1 MIRRFL
7 NALLVNGVWFAAMFL
22 NLLSASIATLTVLIV
37 AIITKWI
44 NLKL

>member
-7 NALLVNGVWFAAMFL
+7 NNLLVNGVWFAAAML
-22 NLLSASIATLTVLIV
+22 NIMSATITVLSV
-37 AIITKWI
+37 LIIAVVTKWI

>member
-1 MIRRFL
+1 MMRRFL
-7 NALLVNGVWFAAMFL
+7 NALLANGVWFAAVML
-22 NLLSASIATLTVLIV
+22 NIMSATVTVLSVLIV